1 MFADL
6 FHTLFYNPLYNALV
20 ALIDTV
26 PFADVGI
33 AVVTLTVAVKL
44 ILFPLSLKAVR
55 TQLMMK
61 RIEPEA
67 ARIKEQ
73 YKNREEQARKTMELY
88 KREGVNPLSSFLV
101 ILIQLPIIFALYFV
115 FFRGGLPTIDAA
127 LLYSFIPVPVEVNM
141 HFLGLVDVAAR
152 SLVLALFAG
161 VTQFFQAKL
170 AVPPPAPVNG
180 TPTLRDDLAKS
191 FHLQIRYILPVV
203 VFVIAYTISAAVALY
218 WTTSNLFAIGQEL
231 YVRRRVKPLA
241 TAAAGAV

>member
-1 MFADL
+1 MFVEL

-26 PFADVGI
+26 PFADVGVAVI
-33 AVVTLTVAVKL
+33 ALTVTVKL
-44 ILFPLSLKAVR
+44 ILFPLSMKAVR

-67 ARIKEQ
+67 ARIREQ

-88 KREGVNPLSSFLV
+88 KREEVNPFSSFLV

-115 FFRGGLPTIDAA
+115 FFRGGLPAIDAS
-127 LLYSFIPVPVEVNM
+127 LLYSFIPVPTEVNM
-141 HFLGLVDVAAR
+141 HFLGLVDVASR
-152 SLVLALFAG
+152 SLFLALCAG

-170 AVPPPAPVNG
+170 AVPPPTPTNG

-191 FHLQIRYILPVV
+191 FHLQVRYVLPVV
-203 VFVIAYTISAAVALY
+203 VSVIAYTISAAVALY

-231 YVRRRVKPLA
+231 YVRRHIKPRTDAPA
-241 TAAAGAV
+241 T